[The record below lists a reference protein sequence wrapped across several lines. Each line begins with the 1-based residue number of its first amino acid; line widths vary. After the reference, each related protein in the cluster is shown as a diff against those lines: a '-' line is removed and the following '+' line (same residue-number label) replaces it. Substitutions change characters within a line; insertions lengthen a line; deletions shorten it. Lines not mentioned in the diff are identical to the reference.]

1 MCKLLW
7 QVVVQNEIINYIQC
21 LNPSMIEKPKIEE
34 ILDVIVKKEQ
44 ISDYLL
50 VVYGPLNQDVLV
62 STIRL
67 AESKLRL
74 QQFPQGLISKTK
86 AICAEILQNINKHQ
100 FKHDTYQPYLVIG
113 SKDHTLFI
121 YAGNIISEKSKAI
134 ITEKLENYLSIK
146 EENFKSFY
154 TNAFKNAVLTEDGNA
169 GLGLLEMFYRSNR
182 NFKYNINK
190 LSENLFSFNLNIELS
205 QQLVPQS

>member
-1 MCKLLW
+1 
-7 QVVVQNEIINYIQC
+7 
-21 LNPSMIEKPKIEE
+21 MIEQPKIEE
-34 ILDVIVKKEQ
+34 ILDVIVKKEN

-74 QQFPQGLISKTK
+74 QQFPQGLISRTK

-100 FKHDTYQPYLVIG
+100 FKHDTYQPYLIIG

-121 YAGNIISEKSKAI
+121 YAGNIISEKSKTI
-134 ITEKLENYLSIK
+134 ITEKLENYLSVK

-154 TNAFKNAVLTEDGNA
+154 TNAFKNSVLTEDGNA

>member
-1 MCKLLW
+1 MIQKP
-7 QVVVQNEIINYIQC
+7 II
-21 LNPSMIEKPKIEE
+21 ED
-34 ILDVIVKKEQ
+34 ILEVIVSNER

-67 AESKLRL
+67 AESKLKL
-74 QQFPQGLISKTK
+74 QQFPQTLISKTK

-100 FKHDTYQPYLVIG
+100 HKHETYQPYLVLG

-121 YAGNIISEKSKAI
+121 YAGNIISEKSKNI
-134 ITEKLENYLSIK
+134 ITEKLENYLSVK
-146 EENFKSFY
+146 EENFRSFY
-154 TNAFKNAVLTEDGNA
+154 TNAFKNAVMTDEGNA

-182 NFKYNINK
+182 NLKYNINK
-190 LSENLFSFNLNIELS
+190 ITDNLFSYNLNIELS